1 MDHNEP
7 KLNVMQPQ
15 NDKNNILKGQKIFQ
29 PLQLKIFHK
38 SSFDHRNVI
47 DGKGYFRPKTKFSSK
62 NDMIINEVSF
72 VFDKQFLTF
81 QNFQFDLFAPHL
93 TCSSK

>member
-38 SSFDHRNVI
+38 FSFDDRNVI
-47 DGKGYFRPKTKFSSK
+47 DGKGYFRPKSKFSSK
-62 NDMIINEVSF
+62 NDLIKKEVSF
-72 VFDKQFLTF
+72 VFDK
-81 QNFQFDLFAPHL
+81 
-93 TCSSK
+93 